1 MKCKDDQLR
10 HSLSVPL
17 QKLRSLSKMD
27 LLKEF
32 IDMHSIY
39 LNLDILFGVNL
50 IFKGWHIAYLTDE
63 RDML

>member
-1 MKCKDDQLR
+1 
-10 HSLSVPL
+10 
-17 QKLRSLSKMD
+17 MD